1 MSISAHPT
9 DELKQ
14 RAKRAIVANAFFRI
28 ESALTICLTILL
40 IVFMSHPFTWWQWWF
55 WLVLGGI
62 SETLIVVTSLTDQA
76 TAAKVVAMML
86 RERFDPSQIKERS
99 YRELVEKALSYR
111 QQIENLIATSQ
122 AGVLRDH
129 LYDSTAG
136 IADWIGSIFELAK
149 RLDTYDRDEL
159 LRSDMSSAPADV
171 TRLLRASTTEDDPA
185 VKEQIKSALTAAQ
198 EHWNNL
204 RILQNKMEQAQF
216 RLQETVTS
224 LGTVYSQFQLIFAQK
239 LGGADAERL
248 SDGIRDQVQRLQ
260 DIITTMG
267 EVYATKPVA

>member
-14 RAKRAIVANAFFRI
+14 RARKAIVANAFFRI

-40 IVFMSHPFTWWQWWF
+40 IVFFSHPFPWWQWWY
-55 WLVLGGI
+55 WLILGGL

-76 TAAKVVAMML
+76 TANKVVAMML
-86 RERFDPSQIKERS
+86 RERFDPSQIKTRS

-111 QQIENLIATSQ
+111 QQLENLISTSP

-149 RLDTYDRDEL
+149 RLDNYERDDL
-159 LRSDMSSAPADV
+159 LRSDMNSAPAEV
-171 TRLLRASTTEDDPA
+171 TRLLRASSTVNDPA
-185 VKEQIKSALTAAQ
+185 VKDQIKSALAVAQ

-239 LGGADAERL
+239 LGGSDAQRL
-248 SDGIRDQVQRLQ
+248 TEGIRDQVQRLQ
-260 DIITTMG
+260 DIITTMS
-267 EVYATKPVA
+267 EVYAHKPIA

>member
-1 MSISAHPT
+1 MSTSAHPT

-14 RAKRAIVANAFFRI
+14 RARRAIIGNAFFRI

-40 IVFMSHPFTWWQWWF
+40 VVFLPNPFPWWRWWF
-55 WLVLGGI
+55 WLIMGVLAEI
-62 SETLIVVTSLTDQA
+62 LIVITSLTDTA
-76 TAAKVVAMML
+76 TAAKVVSMML
-86 RERFDPSQIKERS
+86 RERFDPSQIKTRP
-99 YRELVEKALSYR
+99 YRDLVEKALSYR
-111 QQIENLIATSQ
+111 QQLEKLIANSP

-149 RLDTYDRDEL
+149 RLDNYERDDL
-159 LRSDMSSAPADV
+159 LRSDMSSAPAEV
-171 TRLLRASTTEDDPA
+171 TRLLRASSNEDDPA

-204 RILQNKMEQAQF
+204 RILQNQMEQAQF

-239 LGGADAERL
+239 LGGSDAQRL
-248 SDGIRDQVQRLQ
+248 TEGIRDQVHRLQ
-260 DIITTMG
+260 DIITTMN
-267 EVYATKPVA
+267 EIYARKPVV